1 MGALPVRI
9 PSADS
14 MPEYCQAFMSK
25 YRDHLLAST
34 DNNGRNHI
42 HSDVDTS
49 KIPTFHDFSTFARLL
64 YGSDIRLAD
73 AVTWS
78 ATDAPA
84 SATEAERATAS
95 THSEFFKKAIAEAM
109 MSIAPSDTK
118 TATSNTST
126 PSNTDTP
133 SNTSTATSNTN
144 ADKAPSK
151 NAAFALMQL
160 IFKLFLCDENAVVT
174 VDLDKLFPQAVGRFF
189 GYGGSNLLY
198 FRFDKSTIGHVA
210 AAQSEGSGAEDG
222 KYPLIDGLLD
232 IEQLGDIP
240 FCISDQLNISGIS
253 GIGKSFH
260 MNLFAIMHIAAKVP
274 FATYREADEL
284 FSIFNGDGSSMA
296 FYVVPD
302 DLRMI
307 CRSIADRG
315 ITLLIDLTTE
325 DDFLYFH
332 EHEGCIVTASSS
344 RPGHAYPYDAKSSIM
359 RVPTENQL
367 MHIVRQELP
376 SIMPRHHKMFA
387 EIIEQIPLL
396 PFTGASIRAALQ
408 VCEKV
413 AAFLRR
419 VPPDDPQL
427 RQTMCDSYRTRL
439 AALTRLKKRKRI

>member
-1 MGALPVRI
+1 MTEFFQDFR
-9 PSADS
+9 S
-14 MPEYCQAFMSK
+14 E
-25 YRDHLLAST
+25 YRDRFFASS
-34 DNNGRNHI
+34 DKNGH
-42 HSDVDTS
+42 VDRSSNMKTINIDAFRGS
-49 KIPTFHDFSTFARLL
+49 SNLARLL
-64 YGSDIRLAD
+64 NGHEIRLAA
-73 AVTWS
+73 AVAW
-78 ATDAPA
+78 
-84 SATEAERATAS
+84 SATEAPVSATDDERATAS
-95 THSEFFKKAIAEAM
+95 ARSEYFNTTIAEALR
-109 MSIAPSDTK
+109 
-118 TATSNTST
+118 ST
-126 PSNTDTP
+126 
-133 SNTSTATSNTN
+133 
-144 ADKAPSK
+144 APSK